1 MRLVYGGP
9 MSRSLISALL
19 LSASLSLLLGR
30 VEARAEC
37 ENPSRFGAW
46 LQNFKEEAV
55 GQGISERAISALE
68 GVTYDPAVIKRD
80 RSQSVFAQDFLTFS
94 NRMIAPYRL
103 KQGAALIAKYRPIFQ
118 QVERRYGVPAPV
130 IVAFWALETDF
141 GANMGDFSTLR
152 SLATLAFDCR
162 RPEKF
167 RPQLVA
173 ALKILDEG
181 DLEPD
186 D

>member
-1 MRLVYGGP
+1 
-9 MSRSLISALL
+9 MSRSLLPVLL
-19 LSASLSLLLGR
+19 LSASLGLLLDR
-30 VEARAEC
+30 SEARADC
-37 ENPSRFGAW
+37 ENPSCFGTW
-46 LQNFKEEAV
+46 LETFKQDAA
-55 GQGISERAISALE
+55 GQGVSERALSALE

-167 RPQLVA
+167 RPQLLA
-173 ALKILDEG
+173 ALQILDEG
-181 DLEPD
+181 DLQPD
-186 D
+186 DLV